1 MNGAAR
7 VSTAEVM
14 GTVASIHVLGPGGGE
29 PEVTEAIEGVV
40 AMLRDDERVF
50 SPFLSDSDISRLR
63 TGVLS
68 LRDADP
74 RVEQVR
80 DLCAELLESSDGRFD
95 AWWRGWFD
103 PTGIV
108 KGWSVDR
115 AAQRLLAPLVEREG
129 IDAVGIGV
137 GGDMRLFSAAR
148 TTRPWRIGIVNP
160 AVPDALCATIELF
173 EGAVATSGTTER
185 GAHLIDPLRGSPVVG
200 LISATVVAP
209 SLTLADAWA
218 TVAALAGVDELA
230 ACAVPGIVSGLVTDG
245 RMLRRWSGGIE
256 IVAPDP
262 LTAAA

>member
-1 MNGAAR
+1 MSGATR

-14 GTVASIHVLGPGGGE
+14 GTVASIHVLGPGSHE
-29 PEVTEAIEGVV
+29 PAVARAVEGVV

-50 SPFLSDSDISRLR
+50 SPFLSDSDISRMR
-63 TGVLS
+63 SGALS
-68 LRDADP
+68 LRDAHP
-74 RVEQVR
+74 RVGQVR
-80 DLCAELLESSDGRFD
+80 DLCADLLESSDGRFD

-115 AAQRLLAPLVEREG
+115 AAQQLLAPLVEREG

-137 GGDMRLFSAAR
+137 GGDMRLFSASAA
-148 TTRPWRIGIVNP
+148 TLPWRIGIVDP
-160 AVPDALCATIELF
+160 AVPDTLCATIELF
-173 EGAVATSGTTER
+173 EGAVATSGTAER
-185 GAHLIDPLRGSPVVG
+185 GAHLIDPLRGSPVAG
-200 LISATVVAP
+200 LISATVVAQ

-230 ACAVPGIVSGLVTDG
+230 ARAVPGVSSGLVTDG
-245 RMLRRWSGGIE
+245 RTLRRWAGGIE

-262 LTAAA
+262 LGDAA